1 VENLTKLFRLIQ
13 TTRSVPLYG
22 YALSEIPK
30 GDIPDLAQHHY
41 LVTFIAWQL
50 ARHLKQAGA
59 NINVE
64 RVLEFALVHDLGE
77 LFGGDIAMP
86 YARANQKAKKLATAF
101 ELENQRY
108 LSRFFG
114 KDKAHFMKLA
124 NGIKAVKSDDDAMIA
139 KFADYIAITHDK
151 LFMRR
156 LAPGDLVMAKNK
168 INKFLNKLRDPV
180 AKQIMTD
187 FTKGWL
193 VELSKAKPTELFED
207 AKSK

>member
-1 VENLTKLFRLIQ
+1 MENLTKLFRLIQ

-41 LVTFIAWQL
+41 LVTFTAWQL
-50 ARHLKQAGA
+50 ARNLKQAGA
-59 NINVE
+59 DINVE

-77 LFGGDIAMP
+77 LLGGDIAMP

-114 KDKAHFMKLA
+114 KEKSYFLKLA
-124 NGIKAVKSDDDAMIA
+124 NEIKAAKSDDAMIA
-139 KFADYIAITHDK
+139 KFADYITITHDK

-168 INKFLNKLRDPV
+168 INKFLDKLRDPI
-180 AKQIMTD
+180 AKQVMTD
-187 FTKGWL
+187 FTKIWL
-193 VELSKAKPTELFED
+193 AELSKSKPEELFED